1 MTQTPVRPRKHEGF
15 DRTGDFCSRVKLS
28 QDLAQ
33 VINDGLCYY
42 EDHQFDDDEEQE
54 TWIDSKNVSL
64 ITQAEFDKL
73 KSPEQ
78 TKKVNSP
85 YVCCPQ
91 INAQVIILFFFFAF
105 SLQLLKILFKRSFFL
120 LDKITD

>member
-1 MTQTPVRPRKHEGF
+1 MTQTPNRPRKHEGF

-78 TKKVNSP
+78 TKKVNSK
-85 YVCCPQ
+85 YVCCPEL
-91 INAQVIILFFFFAF
+91 NGEVIFFFLFCFIFLHF
-105 SLQLLKILFKRSFFL
+105 SYLIFHLP
-120 LDKITD
+120 